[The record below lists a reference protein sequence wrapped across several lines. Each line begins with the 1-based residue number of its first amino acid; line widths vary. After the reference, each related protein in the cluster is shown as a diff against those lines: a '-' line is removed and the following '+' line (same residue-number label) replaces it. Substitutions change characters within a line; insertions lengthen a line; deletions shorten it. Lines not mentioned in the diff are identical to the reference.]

1 MEVVKL
7 PDGEIEVIGRKQHII
22 DIVRERCGDDVAKII
37 SEWIDPEELDI
48 DDFEFDKQI
57 KIIALY
63 IDKQYRIMYN
73 VIIKKDT
80 T

>member
-22 DIVRERCGDDVAKII
+22 VIVRERCGDDVAKII

-48 DDFEFDKQI
+48 DDFELDKQI

-73 VIIKKDT
+73 VIIEKDT

>member
-22 DIVRERCGDDVAKII
+22 DIVRERCGDDVAKIV

-73 VIIKKDT
+73 VIIEKDT

>member
-73 VIIKKDT
+73 VIIENDT

>member
-22 DIVRERCGDDVAKII
+22 DIVAKII

-48 DDFEFDKQI
+48 DDFEFDK
-57 KIIALY
+57 
-63 IDKQYRIMYN
+63 
-73 VIIKKDT
+73 
-80 T
+80 

>member
-1 MEVVKL
+1 MVSSLYKVIPLFLYKEGWQGEVVKL

-48 DDFEFDKQI
+48 DDFEFDK
-57 KIIALY
+57 
-63 IDKQYRIMYN
+63 
-73 VIIKKDT
+73 
-80 T
+80 